1 MLENSQK
8 HEIFFEKKEFFQICV
23 WDSIFLPSSHE
34 SGASHAPC
42 NQSNEGKV
50 IKILINCPKPPS
62 KKKGQPRLPSQNSG
76 HSIWSI
82 VPENYSGVYL
92 FSLLFKNEYR
102 AEPFI
107 YFSRKHLYPT
117 SIPAQIQWFQ
127 VLKACLHSPETI
139 YLNQIYLSEWQILI
153 KILWKRKKKILYQP
167 LLPRSI

>member
-1 MLENSQK
+1 MRFFLRKRNSSKYVFGIQSFFLLAMKVVPLMLPVSRL
-8 HEIFFEKKEFFQICV
+8 
-23 WDSIFLPSSHE
+23 SY
-34 SGASHAPC
+34 

-76 HSIWSI
+76 HSIWST

-92 FSLLFKNEYR
+92 FSLFKNEYR